1 MPAVDMRAHIAA
13 AARLFRVPTDPDLTR
28 AQFDAFSKQ
37 IPLLYFILITNTIA
51 VAYTYVPLAP
61 ASLSMIVPAVFLF
74 FMIKE
79 ETYADPS
86 NEPDGSARPAETPA
100 RERGSLFRLLLLPG
114 FATARCTIRRRRASS
129 KALGLSKL
137 PT

>member
-1 MPAVDMRAHIAA
+1 MPAVDLKAHLAA

-61 ASLSMIVPAVFLF
+61 ASLSMIVPAVL
-74 FMIKE
+74 
-79 ETYADPS
+79 TAVTGLRTLWWLRQRHVVRSDADILRNLRLTNWIAAPIAA
-86 NEPDGSARPAETPA
+86 GFHGLVVRPL
-100 RERGSLFRLLLLPG
+100 SLR
-114 FATARCTIRRRRASS
+114 
-129 KALGLSKL
+129 
-137 PT
+137 